1 MAAQRTILPPLV
13 LPADAGFV
21 AITEEQWRRYV
32 APELSDRHG
41 ELETRGAWGLSVR
54 FSALAVSAVWGEH
67 GLMRTLTV
75 YGPRTMHNLRESGYH
90 LEGQVSIG
98 GRKYSAFTS
107 SQLFQL
113 PDGRLLET
121 ATIHARIRGAA
132 Q

>member
-32 APELSDRHG
+32 APKLSDRHG
-41 ELETRGAWGLSVR
+41 E
-54 FSALAVSAVWGEH
+54 
-67 GLMRTLTV
+67 
-75 YGPRTMHNLRESGYH
+75 
-90 LEGQVSIG
+90 
-98 GRKYSAFTS
+98 
-107 SQLFQL
+107 
-113 PDGRLLET
+113 LET